1 MLPWSYSKGK
11 FQNFQSIDISTESL
25 ADTHSQN
32 FVTCILW
39 KMLQN
44 LKLQVKTKTS
54 EKKLWKTHYY
64 GN

>member
-25 ADTHSQN
+25 VDTHSQN

-64 GN
+64 GT